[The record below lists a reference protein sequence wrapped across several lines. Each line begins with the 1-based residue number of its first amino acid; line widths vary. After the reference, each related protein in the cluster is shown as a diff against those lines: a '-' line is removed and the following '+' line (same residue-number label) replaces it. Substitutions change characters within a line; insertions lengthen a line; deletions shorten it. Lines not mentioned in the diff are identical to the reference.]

1 MYRKAIYEVLQA
13 SRDISLS
20 CVCVCVFSHVVL
32 CISVQTAS
40 MRAGKP
46 FTGCVSADDSDTLN
60 SIEVQTR
67 QMIDWARTG
76 FLPSGATGLEPPAG
90 NASNSPD

>member
-1 MYRKAIYEVLQA
+1 
-13 SRDISLS
+13 
-20 CVCVCVFSHVVL
+20 
-32 CISVQTAS
+32 

-90 NASNSPD
+90 NASNSQDYSFICKKLKSKYLNINLNINLHLY